1 MRCCSSCGHDL
12 TGAFPDVMIVVERI
26 GGASSLYCRTC
37 APTLVGVDQ
46 VLEDNRTLVAFV
58 KAGGKVM
65 SRRR

>member
-1 MRCCSSCGHDL
+1 
-12 TGAFPDVMIVVERI
+12 MIVVERI